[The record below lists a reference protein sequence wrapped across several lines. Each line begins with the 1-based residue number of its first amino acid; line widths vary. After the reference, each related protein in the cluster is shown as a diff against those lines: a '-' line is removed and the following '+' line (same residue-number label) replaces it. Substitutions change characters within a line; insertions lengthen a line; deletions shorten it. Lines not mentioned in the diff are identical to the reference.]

1 MQMYKKGFYLTM
13 AWFHRV
19 FMRPDE
25 VQAQHSY
32 ESSWTVWD
40 ILTQTWAACEGKHP

>member
-1 MQMYKKGFYLTM
+1 MRCVALKGKKLACEPMQMYKKGFYLTM

-32 ESSWTVWD
+32 ESS
-40 ILTQTWAACEGKHP
+40 